1 MSVGGVLGEILER
14 ARVQVA
20 QRREVLPLEVIQTLA
35 DEAPPPRDFASAL
48 KQKDRVNVIAEYKR
62 RSPSRGVIR
71 EDLPPQDV
79 AVSYEAAGA
88 AAMSVLTDED
98 YFGGSL
104 DHLTAARGAVKIPAI
119 RKDFTVDTYQIWE
132 ARAAC
137 ADAVLLIIAALTD
150 AELKTFL
157 ADAAEVKVAALV
169 EVHDAEELDRAVSA
183 GASIIGVNNRNLKTM
198 EVRLETSLDLRPKIP
213 AAAVKV
219 AESGIKTGADMK
231 RLRAAGYDAFLI
243 GEHLMSSPDP
253 GAALKQ
259 LIMEANG

>member
-1 MSVGGVLGEILER
+1 MSVGGVLGEIVER

-20 QRREVLPLEVIQTLA
+20 QRREVLPFEVIQTLA

-62 RSPSRGVIR
+62 RSPSRGMIR
-71 EDLPPQDV
+71 EDLAPQDV

-198 EVRLETSLDLRPKIP
+198 EVRLETSLDLLPKIP

-259 LIMEANG
+259 LIMEADA

>member
-1 MSVGGVLGEILER
+1 MSAGGVLGEILGR
-14 ARVQVA
+14 TRIQVT
-20 QRREVLPLEVIQTLA
+20 QRQDVLPLEVIQTLA
-35 DEAPPPRDFASAL
+35 DEAPPTRPFAEAL
-48 KQKDRVNVIAEYKR
+48 KRQGRVNVIAEYKR

-71 EDLPPQDV
+71 EDLAPQDV

-88 AAMSVLTDED
+88 AALSVLTDED

-119 RKDFTVDTYQIWE
+119 RKDFIIDPYQIWE
-132 ARAAC
+132 ARVGG
-137 ADAVLLIIAALTD
+137 ADAVLLIVAALTD
-150 AELKTFL
+150 AHLQRFL
-157 ADAAEVKVAALV
+157 AEAAEAKLAVLV
-169 EVHDAEELDRAVSA
+169 EVHDAEELDRAVAA

-198 EVRLETSLDLRPKIP
+198 EVRLETSLDLLPKMP
-213 AAAVKV
+213 PNAVKV

-253 GAALKQ
+253 GAALAALLK
-259 LIMEANG
+259 EAQA

>member
-1 MSVGGVLGEILER
+1 
-14 ARVQVA
+14 
-20 QRREVLPLEVIQTLA
+20 
-35 DEAPPPRDFASAL
+35 
-48 KQKDRVNVIAEYKR
+48 
-62 RSPSRGVIR
+62 VIR

-104 DHLTAARGAVKIPAI
+104 DHLTAARGAVEIPAI

-137 ADAVLLIIAALTD
+137 ADAVLLIVAALTD

-157 ADAAEVKVAALV
+157 ADAAEAKVAALV
-169 EVHDAEELDRAVSA
+169 EVHDAEELDRAVFA

-259 LIMEANG
+259 LIMEANA

>member
-35 DEAPPPRDFASAL
+35 DEAPPPRDFTSAL
-48 KQKDRVNVIAEYKR
+48 KRKDRVNVIAEYKR

-150 AELKTFL
+150 AQLKTFL

-198 EVRLETSLDLRPKIP
+198 EVRLETSLELLPKIP

-231 RLRAAGYDAFLI
+231 RLRAAGCDAFLI